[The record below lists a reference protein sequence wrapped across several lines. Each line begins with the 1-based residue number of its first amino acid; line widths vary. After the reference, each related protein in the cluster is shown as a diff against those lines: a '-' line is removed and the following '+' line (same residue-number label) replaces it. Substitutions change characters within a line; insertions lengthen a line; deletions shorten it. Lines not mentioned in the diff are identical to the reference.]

1 MLKSEYRV
9 KFMYGFIIPICTVI
23 QMTFKNPTIKEIL
36 KRYRRIWAIGHA
48 ESVLGWDMEVNM
60 PKEGIMERSVAQ
72 GELSVL
78 SQEFILNP
86 EFVNLVEKAKNEE
99 LNEYERG
106 IVRVLTREIKI
117 LKAFPPEFVREMS
130 EVTSNATKAWEEAR
144 NHDDFSKFEPWLD
157 KVINLSR
164 RAADYLGYENEPYD
178 ALLDM
183 FEEGTTTKDVE
194 NMFSVLEKRLKPI
207 LDKILSDG
215 KVLKAHP
222 LEGETYKK
230 EDMERVNLWILEK
243 FGSPLGTRSR
253 IDVSPHPFTTQ
264 FGIKDVRIT
273 TRYEGSDFRRTILST
288 VHEFGHSLYEL
299 QQDERFMFT
308 PIAGGVSL
316 GVHESQS
323 RFWENI
329 IGRSMEFVNLLY
341 PVLKQNLKF
350 MDKYSPED
358 VYLYFNMVR
367 PDLIRTEADMITY
380 NFHIMLRFKLERM
393 MLNEGIKAKDLPEL
407 WTEGMEELLG
417 VKPKTYNEGIL
428 QDIHWAHGTIG
439 YFPTYSIGTL
449 LSAQIAY
456 NLRKD
461 IPDFE
466 SLVEKGEFK
475 PIKDWLRE
483 KIHRYGSIYP
493 PKELIKRSLGEEL
506 NPEYFIKYVEKKYL

>member
-1 MLKSEYRV
+1 M
-9 KFMYGFIIPICTVI
+9 VI
-23 QMTFKNPTIKEIL
+23 QMGFENSTIKEIIG
-36 KRYRRIWAIGHA
+36 KYRRIWAINHA

-60 PKEGIMERSVAQ
+60 PKEGILERSVAQ

-78 SQEFILNP
+78 SQEFMLKP
-86 EFVNLVEKAKNEE
+86 EFVNLVEKVKDEN

-106 IVRVLTREIKI
+106 IVRVLSREIRI

-130 EVTSNATKAWEEAR
+130 EVTSKSTKAWEEAR

-157 KVINLSR
+157 KIINLSR

-178 ALLDM
+178 ALLDL

-194 NMFSVLEKRLKPI
+194 NMFSVLEKNLKPI
-207 LDKILSDG
+207 LDKILNDG
-215 KVLKAHP
+215 KVPSAHP
-222 LEGETYKK
+222 LEGESYRR
-230 EDMERVNLWILEK
+230 EEMEKVNHWILEK
-243 FGSPLGTRSR
+243 FGFPLGMRSR

-273 TRYEGSDFRRTILST
+273 TRYEESDFRRTVLST
-288 VHEFGHSLYEL
+288 VHEFGHALYEL
-299 QQDERFMFT
+299 QQNEEFMFT

-329 IGRSMEFVNLLY
+329 IGRSMEFIHLIY
-341 PVLKQNLKF
+341 PVLKENLSF
-350 MDKYSPED
+350 MNKYSPED

-367 PDLIRTEADMITY
+367 PDLIRTEADMVTY

-393 MLNEGIKAKDLPEL
+393 MLNEDIKAKELPEL

-417 VKPKTYNEGIL
+417 VRPKTYNEGIL

-456 NLRKD
+456 HLKSD
-461 IPDFE
+461 IRNFD
-466 SLVEKGEFK
+466 SLVGRGEFK
-475 PIKDWLRE
+475 PIKEWLRE

-493 PKELIKRSLGEEL
+493 PKELIKMSLGEEF